1 MKIAVIDDSLE
12 HLKSMKEL
20 LKDYLDV
27 KANYYLNGEKFFCS
41 LKENRYD
48 AIFLDIEMPGVD
60 GIKLSEKIHHAGSDM
75 LVVFVTNHPETVYKA
90 FGVNVVGFIQK
101 NEIERE
107 LPAIIKKVSQEVLG
121 RRIVQ
126 LQLKGSRACKL
137 TIEEVLCVEV
147 ELRNVYVY
155 VQNMKYNLSERSI
168 AKVFDLFADA
178 GFMFVNR
185 SCFVNIRKIRILE
198 SDKLFLMGR
207 KQPIYISRH
216 KYKEVKQAFMNII

>member
-20 LKDYLDV
+20 LKDYLYV
-27 KANYYLNGEKFFCS
+27 KANYYLNGEEFFCS
-41 LKENRYD
+41 LTENKYD

-60 GIKLSEKIHHAGSDM
+60 GIKLSEKIHHTGSDM

-90 FGVNVVGFIQK
+90 FGVNVIGFIRK
-101 NEIERE
+101 NEIKRE
-107 LPAIIKKVSQEVLG
+107 LPAIIKKVSQEVSG

-126 LQLKGSRACKL
+126 LQLKGSRACRL
-137 TIEEVLCVEV
+137 TIEEVLYVEV

-155 VQNMKYNLSERSI
+155 VRNMKYNLSERSI